1 MLDKAIDGSRLLISQ
16 DQPLPTPS
24 LLMACQESR
33 LAAYRDYVR
42 WGATYPK
49 NFVPSGKVAYINKV
63 YDTVY
68 FADRSWF
75 LDLLQH
81 PPRQD
86 KGSWRYEMETRASR
100 KYADQLNGIRNIAIP
115 WRRLI
120 AFLISDH
127 TMPWL
132 QNLPSLKELIV
143 IVGSTEEERREKPV
157 RFSPIEPDTV
167 RAASAEKLSWWIG
180 KCLETF
186 QSKFPDHT
194 IPRVLIATTSD
205 EKSSSNNAEVTLK
218 GYIESLYGHT
228 ARQLFGPFVP
238 DI

>member
-1 MLDKAIDGSRLLISQ
+1 
-16 DQPLPTPS
+16 
-24 LLMACQESR
+24 
-33 LAAYRDYVR
+33 VR
-42 WGATYPK
+42 WGATYPGD
-49 NFVPSGKVAYINKV
+49 FVPSGKVAYINRV

-86 KGSWRYEMETRASR
+86 KGSWRYELETRASR
-100 KYADQLNGIRNIAIP
+100 DYVDQLDGIRNIAIP
-115 WRRLI
+115 WRRLV

-127 TMPWL
+127 TMSWL

-143 IVGSTEEERREKPV
+143 LVGSTEKERREKPV
-157 RFSPIEPDTV
+157 QFSPIEPDTV
-167 RAASAEKLSWWIG
+167 RAASAEKLLWWIG

-194 IPRVLIATTSD
+194 IPRVLVATTSD
-205 EKSSSNNAEVTLK
+205 EKNLSNNAEVTLK
-218 GYIESLYGHT
+218 GYIDSLYDHT
-228 ARQLFGPFVP
+228 ARPHFGPFVP